1 MFEAA
6 DHARKGDV
14 AYFRGLTAAELT
26 SLIVGRD
33 EDGRTLFHTAA
44 ANGHLELLELLAGFG
59 ATKVAN
65 KQDDEVQQVEYC
77 ASVFRYQPQ
86 CMHFAAGSTGCLH
99 MAASNCC
106 SSKPRVHA
114 ACV

>member
-65 KQDDEVQQVEYC
+65 KQDDEGWTPLHSAVSSGQEKTVAALLQYG
-77 ASVFRYQPQ
+77 ASPDTTNSGGQT
-86 CMHFAAGSTGCLH
+86 ALH
-99 MAASNCC
+99 YAVC
-106 SSKPRVHA
+106 SCS
-114 ACV
+114 